1 MVYIEK
7 IPAVHPDKTI
17 PMYLQVFHNMLG
29 KSVKKK
35 KKKPHVLYLAN
46 KRVGKTATFFHFVIV

>member
-7 IPAVHPDKTI
+7 IPAVHPNKTI

-29 KSVKKK
+29 KSVRKKK
-35 KKKPHVLYLAN
+35 KASC
-46 KRVGKTATFFHFVIV
+46 AIFS